1 MDSIQEN
8 LKKVQCRIIKA
19 CERSHRTPDDITL
32 VTVTKWRK
40 ASVLRTAFHYGIK
53 DFGENRV
60 QEAQEKIEELSE
72 IRPYVTWH
80 MVGHVQSNKAKLVT
94 NLFDIVHSVDSVRL
108 ARILDQQAQKP
119 LPVLLQVNVSGE
131 ATKQGFSSD
140 QVNEAVD
147 EINRLTNLRIKGLM
161 TIAPL
166 VYNPEDVRPA
176 FQELHHIRDRLGL
189 EHLSMGMTDD
199 FEVAIEEGA
208 TIIRIGRAIF
218 GDRR

>member
-8 LKKVQCRIIKA
+8 LTKVRGRIIKA
-19 CERSHRTPDDITL
+19 CERSHRPPGDITL
-32 VTVTKWRK
+32 VAVTKWLK
-40 ASVLRTAFHYGIK
+40 ASILRTAFNCGIR

-60 QEAQEKIEELSE
+60 QEAQDKIEELSE
-72 IRPYVTWH
+72 IRPHVTWH

-140 QVNEAVD
+140 QVTEAVD
-147 EINRLTNLRIKGLM
+147 EINRLSNLKINTEKTL
-161 TIAPL
+161 
-166 VYNPEDVRPA
+166 PA
-176 FQELHHIRDRLGL
+176 SLAMAIL
-189 EHLSMGMTDD
+189 LSML
-199 FEVAIEEGA
+199 
-208 TIIRIGRAIF
+208 
-218 GDRR
+218 